1 MEMSPRLV
9 SALLAT
15 VALCGCGASSGS
27 RLSTAAP
34 EPLVLLS
41 RPECFQTTAFRRNL
55 ELALSAS
62 ARPTTSYTVV
72 DLDTLPESDI
82 RRGYPTPTLLQG
94 DRDAFGMTPP
104 QPPLP
109 EPT

>member
-15 VALCGCGASSGS
+15 VALCGCAASGGS
-27 RLSTAAP
+27 RLSPAAP
-34 EPLVLLS
+34 EPLVFLT

-55 ELALSAS
+55 ELALTA
-62 ARPTTSYTVV
+62 AGRPITSYTTI

-94 DRDAFGMTPP
+94 DRDAFGMAPP